1 MARPP
6 LATRQ
11 LPVPAPAAPPCDWG
25 YSRRADS
32 ACSSSAVRRQQTR
45 RPNRPPSASAQ
56 LKFCL
61 AAPQPPHTNTQAVFA
76 DEHPHGRD
84 KHHRAAAP
92 QPPDQGGNRLFVPVR
107 LESSPRS
114 SHALE
119 TEISIARAHGSLAGS
134 RCREKAG
141 QLRPARE
148 RLVPSAQTHSAGEL
162 NAGRSISRRQR
173 AVKIQ
178 FQNPAGSP

>member
-6 LATRQ
+6 LANRQ
-11 LPVPAPAAPPCDWG
+11 LPVPAPAAPHCDWG

-32 ACSSSAVRRQQTR
+32 ACSSCAVRRQQTR
-45 RPNRPPSASAQ
+45 RPNRPLSASAQ

-61 AAPQPPHTNTQAVFA
+61 AAPQRPHTNTQAVFA

-84 KHHRAAAP
+84 KHHLAAAP
-92 QPPDQGGNRLFVPVR
+92 EPPDQGGSRPFALAPPENCRRSIHV
-107 LESSPRS
+107 LER
-114 SHALE
+114 E
-119 TEISIARAHGSLAGS
+119 TSFARAHGSRAES
-134 RCREKAG
+134 HYREKAG
-141 QLRPARE
+141 QSPPARE

-173 AVKIQ
+173 AVKSQ
-178 FQNPAGSP
+178 FQNPVG